1 MLSVV
6 APGLLLLEAGL
17 PKKLDPL
24 DPDPIN
30 LALMLPVAELPD
42 CVCMQVPGQEQQQP
56 VLWKEHGRLTGAS
69 SVTIRARPS
78 LHRHL

>member
-30 LALMLPVAELPD
+30 LALMLPVVELPD
-42 CVCMQVPGQEQQQP
+42 CVCMAGPRPGAAAASAVEGA
-56 VLWKEHGRLTGAS
+56 WKANWGIQRNYPGTAFS
-69 SVTIRARPS
+69 S
-78 LHRHL
+78 